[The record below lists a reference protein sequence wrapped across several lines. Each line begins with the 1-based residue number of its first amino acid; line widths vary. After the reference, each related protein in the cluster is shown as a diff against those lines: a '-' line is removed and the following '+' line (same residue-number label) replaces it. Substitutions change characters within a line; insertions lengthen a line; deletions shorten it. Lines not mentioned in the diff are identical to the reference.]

1 MKRQTVV
8 AFLTISLGLIANSAA
23 AGIWSNWQWLNPRPQ
38 GHTLRGVAASESVVV
53 AVGDGGTIL
62 ISENGTTWDIAHSK
76 SGLDL
81 WDVIWTGEK
90 FIAVGGISGGGKS
103 QPPSPSHGIILTSD
117 EGRDWAVVHYSGL
130 LYFTK
135 VIFTGE
141 AFVAVG
147 VKGSSATSADGI
159 SWVNHDIEEPFNS
172 GMIDIAWNGSTFVAL
187 GGGFWGISAIYL
199 SDDGGSWTMAS
210 LDGLPPMGFDSVIW
224 TQGRFLAYGGWKVI
238 SSTDGISWVLESSAT
253 GVAVHEILATPQGY
267 LGVGG
272 AKFLESPDGL
282 NWNASDVFPEPRGI
296 YDLIQFQGKL
306 IIVGADGAITVSADQ
321 GLRWES
327 STIWEIDLNGS
338 SASISDLCWG
348 DDVLIATVVRAVFRS
363 LNGIDWQEVTVV
375 PSSVFSTR
383 RIDDAFW
390 LVGND
395 RFIAYSID
403 GATWTPRSHEYGA
416 VYWDIASNGE
426 TMVAVGN
433 TWNPIHTV
441 VATST
446 DGYAWNEIEIDDGDD
461 LAMRSVTWTGTRF
474 VAVGSQG
481 SIFRSDD
488 GYQWES
494 ETLFPGDGWSNL
506 HRVISNGP
514 VLVAVGARDFLL
526 SEDDGMTW
534 RPTLL
539 DTYATDLIWTGEL
552 FIAVGRGSVFSSRN
566 GEDWV
571 VSPVG
576 FAGGANAVEWHDGK
590 IIVAGYAA
598 NLLRAELYPT
608 APALEFPQESAP
620 D

>member
-8 AFLTISLGLIANSAA
+8 AFLAISLGLIANPAA

-53 AVGDGGTIL
+53 AVGDGGTVL

-90 FIAVGGISGGGKS
+90 FFAVGGISGGGKS

-135 VIFTGE
+135 VIFNGE

-147 VKGSSATSADGI
+147 VKGSSATSTDGLN
-159 SWVNHDIEEPFNS
+159 WVNHDIEEPFNS

-238 SSTDGISWVLESSAT
+238 SSTDGISWVLESSTT

-272 AKFLESPDGL
+272 TKFLESPDGL

-327 STIWEIDLNGS
+327 ATIWEIDTHGS
-338 SASISDLCWG
+338 SSISDLCQG
-348 DDVLIATVVRAVFRS
+348 DGILIAIKGGVVFRS
-363 LNGIDWQEVTVV
+363 LNGIDWQEVTVAPSIV
-375 PSSVFSTR
+375 SSVR

-390 LVGND
+390 LVGNH
-395 RFIAYSID
+395 RFIAHSFD

-416 VYWDIASNGE
+416 DYWDIASSGE

-433 TWNPIHTV
+433 KRSPHHAV

-461 LAMRSVTWTGTRF
+461 LAIRSVAWTGNCF
-474 VAVGSQG
+474 VAVGTHG
-481 SIFRSDD
+481 SLFRSDD
-488 GYQWES
+488 GYQWEIGALDLNGYS
-494 ETLFPGDGWSNL
+494 LSY
-506 HRVISNGP
+506 VVSNGS
-514 VLVAVGARDFLL
+514 VLVGVGSVDFLI
-526 SEDDGMTW
+526 SEDDGLTW
-534 RPTLL
+534 RPTLF

-571 VSPVG
+571 ASPVG

-608 APALEFPQESAP
+608 APPLEFPQDSAP